1 LAKKL
6 EQRPSKGRTLKMAE
20 IKVKAGEE
28 LNGLGVMLK
37 EIMDT
42 NLKDTDKYKSIEK
55 VKGSVVIK
63 ESTSGVAVTLYLDQ
77 GKLELQNDAIA
88 RPTGYMEAG
97 FENLAHVS
105 SGRLN
110 PIVAILTG
118 RLKSRGNP
126 LLLLKISRI
135 MVVK

>member
-1 LAKKL
+1 MT
-6 EQRPSKGRTLKMAE
+6 EVG
-20 IKVKAGEE
+20 VKTGEE
-28 LNGLGVMLK
+28 LNGLGAMLK
-37 EIMDT
+37 EIMDA
-42 NLKDTDKYKSIEK
+42 NLKDPKRYKSVEK

-77 GKLELQNDAIA
+77 GKLALQNDAIA
-88 RPTGYMEAG
+88 KPTACMEAG
-97 FENLAHVS
+97 FENLAHIS
-105 SGRLN
+105 AGQLN

-126 LLLLKISRI
+126 LLLLKISKI

>member
-1 LAKKL
+1 MIEVRRK
-6 EQRPSKGRTLKMAE
+6 E
-20 IKVKAGEE
+20 GEE
-28 LNGLGVMLK
+28 PNGLGVMLK

-42 NLKDTDKYKSIEK
+42 NLEDPEKYRSVAK
-55 VKGSVVIK
+55 VKASVVIR
-63 ESTSGVAVTLYLDQ
+63 ESTSGVAVTLHLNQ

-88 RPTGYMEAG
+88 RPTAYMEAG
-97 FENLAHVS
+97 FENLAHIS
-105 SGRLN
+105 AGQLN

-126 LLLLKISRI
+126 LLLLKISKI

>member
-1 LAKKL
+1 MKA
-6 EQRPSKGRTLKMAE
+6 GTLKMTE
-20 IKVKAGEE
+20 VKVKEGEE

-42 NLKDTDKYKSIEK
+42 NLNDTKKYKSIEK

-77 GKLELQNDAIA
+77 GKLALQNDAIA
-88 RPTGYMEAG
+88 KPTACMEAG
-97 FENLAHVS
+97 FENLAHIS
-105 SGRLN
+105 AGQLN

-126 LLLLKISRI
+126 LLLLKISKI

>member
-1 LAKKL
+1 M
-6 EQRPSKGRTLKMAE
+6 TV
-20 IKVKAGEE
+20 IKVKEGEE

-42 NLKDTDKYKSIEK
+42 NLEDPEKYKTVEK
-55 VKGSVVIK
+55 VKASVVIR
-63 ESTSGVAVTLYLDQ
+63 ESTSGVAVTLHLNQ

-88 RPTGYMEAG
+88 KPTAYMEAG
-97 FENLAHVS
+97 FENLAHIS
-105 SGRLN
+105 AGQLN

-118 RLKSRGNP
+118 KLKSRGNP
-126 LLLLKISRI
+126 LLLLKISKI